1 MILFSAIG
9 LNLAS
14 TQSEL
19 QKLVARTMF
28 SFQAYRFPDVSAKI
42 MTNEI
47 IEKLIGSKAITAITD
62 TKPQIVSPGSSSS
75 SSSSSQSTQN
85 SSFNKEI
92 SLSQKKRLVLKS
104 STKLQVEMLGK
115 SSFKSGIDF
124 NRSKIVYIELQKAQ
138 RSLVL
143 LDYFHLLYIVTPYD
157 EYNPPQMPDRNT
169 FYNKVCFNL
178 HFVKEIFKLMS

>member
-28 SFQAYRFPDVSAKI
+28 SFQAYRFPDVSAKT

-62 TKPQIVSPGSSSS
+62 SKPQIVSPG
-75 SSSSSQSTQN
+75 SSSQSTQN

-124 NRSKIVYIELQKAQ
+124 NRSKIVYTELQKAQ

-157 EYNPPQMPDRNT
+157 EYNPPQMPDRNA

-178 HFVKEIFKLMS
+178 LFGKEIFKLMS

>member
-28 SFQAYRFPDVSAKI
+28 SFQAYRFPDVSAKT

-62 TKPQIVSPGSSSS
+62 TKPQIVSPGS

-178 HFVKEIFKLMS
+178 LLVKEIFKLMS